1 MELLSNSNL
10 GLQIII
16 LIMDSSAVYVF
27 DYP

>member
-16 LIMDSSAVYVF
+16 LIMDSSAFYVF